1 VRPTMDIKNINNN
14 VTLNRS
20 NESIKPSNNKEG
32 SDVGAKNT
40 LANTDKVTLTQTMT
54 QMNSLEQAARSVS
67 TNNSERIA
75 ELKLA
80 IQDGS
85 YQVNAEK
92 VADKLLQTEALFARA

>member
-1 VRPTMDIKNINNN
+1 MDIKNINNN

-20 NESIKPSNNKEG
+20 NESIKPSNKEG
-32 SDVGAKNT
+32 SEVGAKNT
-40 LANTDKVTLTQTMT
+40 LVNTDKVTLTQTIT
-54 QMNSLEQAARSVS
+54 QMSHLEQTARTVS
-67 TNNSERIA
+67 TDNSTRIA

>member
-1 VRPTMDIKNINNN
+1 MRPTMDIKNINNH

-20 NESIKPSNNKEG
+20 NESIKPSNKEG

-40 LANTDKVTLTQTMT
+40 LVNTDKVTLTQAMT
-54 QMNSLEQAARSVS
+54 QMNNLEQVARNVS
-67 TNNSERIA
+67 TDNSVRIA

-92 VADKLLQTEALFARA
+92 VADKLLQTEALFAKA

>member
-1 VRPTMDIKNINNN
+1 MDIKNVNNN

-20 NESIKPSNNKEG
+20 NDSFKPSSNEG
-32 SDVGAKNT
+32 NDTSAKNS
-40 LANTDKVTLTQTMT
+40 LVNTDKVTLTQAMT
-54 QMNSLEQAARSVS
+54 QMSNLEQTARSVS
-67 TNNSERIA
+67 IDNSTRIS

-92 VADKLLQTEALFARA
+92 VADKLLQTEALFART

>member
-1 VRPTMDIKNINNN
+1 MDIKNVNNN

-20 NESIKPSNNKEG
+20 NDAFKPSNKEG
-32 SDVGAKNT
+32 NDTSANNA
-40 LANTDKVTLTQTMT
+40 LANTDKVTLTQAMT
-54 QMNSLEQAARSVS
+54 QMSSLEQTARSVS
-67 TNNSERIA
+67 TDNSARIA

-80 IQDGS
+80 IEDGS